1 MKIPD
6 EAAIAESLSC
16 WKQNNPMSPKVTVNP
31 CVLNVLFLYSLKT
44 LEKLTENLS
53 FLCFQGVKKG
63 YIGNK
68 FNVFT

>member
-6 EAAIAESLSC
+6 EAAIAESRSC
-16 WKQNNPMSPKVTVNP
+16 WKQNNPMSPKATDNP
-31 CVLNVLFLYSLKT
+31 CVLNVLFLYPLKT

-53 FLCFQGVKKG
+53 FLCFQGVKEG

>member
-6 EAAIAESLSC
+6 DAAIAESLSC
-16 WKQNNPMSPKVTVNP
+16 WKQNNPICKFA
-31 CVLNVLFLYSLKT
+31 LNVPFLYPLKT